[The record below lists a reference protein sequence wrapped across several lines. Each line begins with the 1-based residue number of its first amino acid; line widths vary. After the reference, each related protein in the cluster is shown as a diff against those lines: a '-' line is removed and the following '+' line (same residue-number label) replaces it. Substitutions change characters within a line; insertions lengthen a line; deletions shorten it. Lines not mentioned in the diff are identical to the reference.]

1 MVFNFFGF
9 KKKTT
14 IEDVEAKEPTPAAKP
29 APMTFEEAF
38 AAQAAALSAAQA
50 NEAKEVDASLAKAA
64 QEKAIAEAAAA
75 KAAQEKA
82 EAEAE
87 AEAAKAEQ
95 EKAMALAAAQAKAA
109 EDKAIALAAQAAAEQ
124 AAQESLL
131 SPLDLL
137 AQVDASPV
145 NAEPVKAPEGQN
157 QMLTAKVTREDVI
170 AAYKIFL
177 GRLPESMAVVDARV
191 GVAPLVLLADFLSSK
206 EYLDQPAKAQLV
218 LAVAKKIL
226 DDRKKATP
234 EEVAIDANTFSK

>member
-38 AAQAAALSAAQA
+38 AAQAAALTAAQA

-64 QEKAIAEAAAA
+64 QEKAEAEAKAAQEKAIAEAAAA

-82 EAEAE
+82 QAE

-109 EDKAIALAAQAAAEQ
+109 EEKAK
-124 AAQESLL
+124 AAQESLM

-177 GRLPESMAVVDARV
+177 GRLPESMTVVDARV

-226 DDRKKATP
+226 DERKKATP

>member
-1 MVFNFFGF
+1 MGFNFFGF

-14 IEDVEAKEPTPAAKP
+14 IEDVEAKEPTPAAKS

-50 NEAKEVDASLAKAA
+50 NEATEVDASLAKAA

-157 QMLTAKVTREDVI
+157 QMLTAKVTQEDVI

-177 GRLPESMAVVDARV
+177 GRLPESMTVVDARV

-226 DDRKKATP
+226 DERKKATP

>member
-50 NEAKEVDASLAKAA
+50 NEATEVDASLAKAA
-64 QEKAIAEAAAA
+64 QEKAIAEAA
-75 KAAQEKA
+75 
-82 EAEAE
+82 
-87 AEAAKAEQ
+87 AAKAEQ

-157 QMLTAKVTREDVI
+157 QMLTAKVTQEDVI

-177 GRLPESMAVVDARV
+177 GRLPESMTVVDARV

-226 DDRKKATP
+226 DERKKATP

>member
-109 EDKAIALAAQAAAEQ
+109 EDKAIALAAQAAAEK

-191 GVAPLVLLADFLSSK
+191 GVAPLALLADFLSSK

>member
-1 MVFNFFGF
+1 MAFNFFGF

-87 AEAAKAEQ
+87 AAKAEQ

-109 EDKAIALAAQAAAEQ
+109 EDKAIALAAQAAAEK

-191 GVAPLVLLADFLSSK
+191 GVAPLALLADFLSSK

>member
-1 MVFNFFGF
+1 
-9 KKKTT
+9 
-14 IEDVEAKEPTPAAKP
+14 
-29 APMTFEEAF
+29 MTFEEAF

-50 NEAKEVDASLAKAA
+50 NEATEVDASLAKAA

-75 KAAQEKA
+75 KAAQEK
-82 EAEAE
+82 AEAE

-157 QMLTAKVTREDVI
+157 QMLTAKVTQEDVI

-177 GRLPESMAVVDARV
+177 GRLPESMTVVDARV

-226 DDRKKATP
+226 DERKKATP

>member
-64 QEKAIAEAAAA
+64 QEKA
-75 KAAQEKA
+75 
-82 EAEAE
+82 EAE

-109 EDKAIALAAQAAAEQ
+109 EDKAIALAAQAAAEK

-191 GVAPLVLLADFLSSK
+191 GVAPLALLADFLSSK

-234 EEVAIDANTFSK
+234 EEVSIDANTFSK

>member
-50 NEAKEVDASLAKAA
+50 NEATEVDASLAKAA

-75 KAAQEKA
+75 KAAQEK
-82 EAEAE
+82 AEAE

-157 QMLTAKVTREDVI
+157 QMLTAKVTQEDVI

-177 GRLPESMAVVDARV
+177 GRLPESMTVVDARV

-226 DDRKKATP
+226 DERKKATP